1 MPEIYDI
8 AIIGTGPAGVS
19 AALTAKARNLNMVWF
34 GNKDI
39 SKKVSLAEQIHNYP
53 GLIQVSGRE
62 MQETFQKPIE
72 AEELAITEKVINQI
86 FPMGKQYALFSGQES
101 WMAKTV
107 LLAMG
112 MAPSTTMKGE
122 AEFLGKGVSYCATCD
137 GRLYT
142 GKKIAVYCTNP
153 EFEPEVEFL
162 ADLAGE
168 VWVYPSYKDFSVAR
182 DNIRILSEAPVE
194 VCGEDFVSGIRLK
207 NVRASVG
214 DQDSVADTKEQ
225 RVPGNMADTGTA
237 FVKESDV
244 IPVDGIFCLKDS
256 YSPVTLVRGLE
267 MEGSH
272 IKVNRR
278 QETNITGCY
287 AAGDCTGRPYQY
299 AKAVGEGNVAVHSIL
314 DYLHSAE

>member
-1 MPEIYDI
+1 MPEVYDV
-8 AIIGTGPAGVS
+8 AIIGTGPAGLS
-19 AALTAKARNLNMVWF
+19 AALTAKARNLKFVWF

-39 SKKVSLAEQIHNYP
+39 SKKVSLAEEIRNYP
-53 GLIQVSGRE
+53 GMIRVSGQE
-62 MQETFQKPIE
+62 MQKTFQKQIE
-72 AEELAITEKVINQI
+72 AEKLEITEKVINQI

-101 WMAKTV
+101 WMAKTI

-162 ADLAGE
+162 ADLAEE
-168 VWVYPSYKDFSVAR
+168 VYVYPTYPDFSVKR
-182 DNIRILSEAPVE
+182 ENIRLLPGAPVE
-194 VCGEDFVSGIRLK
+194 VTGDELVRGIRIREAK
-207 NVRASVG
+207 G
-214 DQDSVADTKEQ
+214 MQ
-225 RVPGNMADTGTA
+225 
-237 FVKESDV
+237 SDV

-256 YSPVTLVRGLE
+256 YSPVTLLKGLE

-272 IKVNRR
+272 IKVDRR
-278 QETNITGCY
+278 QETSSRGCY

-299 AKAVGEGNVAVHSIL
+299 AKAVGEGNVAIHSIL
-314 DYLHSAE
+314 DYLHSVE

>member
-1 MPEIYDI
+1 
-8 AIIGTGPAGVS
+8 
-19 AALTAKARNLNMVWF
+19 
-34 GNKDI
+34 
-39 SKKVSLAEQIHNYP
+39 
-53 GLIQVSGRE
+53 
-62 MQETFQKPIE
+62 
-72 AEELAITEKVINQI
+72 
-86 FPMGKQYALFSGQES
+86 
-101 WMAKTV
+101 
-107 LLAMG
+107 
-112 MAPSTTMKGE
+112 
-122 AEFLGKGVSYCATCD
+122 VSYCATCD

-168 VWVYPSYKDFSVAR
+168 VWVYPTYPDFSVVR
-182 DNIRILSEAPVE
+182 DNVRILSDAPVE
-194 VCGEDFVSGIRLK
+194 VCGEDFVSGIRIK
-207 NVRASVG
+207 NVRKSA
-214 DQDSVADTKEQ
+214 
-225 RVPGNMADTGTA
+225 
-237 FVKESDV
+237 KESDV

-267 MEGSH
+267 MEDRH

-278 QETNITGCY
+278 QETSLRGCY

>member
-53 GLIQVSGRE
+53 GLIRVSGRE
-62 MQETFQKPIE
+62 MQETFQKQIE

-137 GRLYT
+137 GRLYA
-142 GKKIAVYCTNP
+142 GRKIAVYCTNP

-162 ADLAGE
+162 ADLAAE
-168 VWVYPSYKDFSVAR
+168 VWVYPTYQDFSVVR
-182 DNIRILSEAPVE
+182 DNIRILSDAPVE
-194 VCGEDFVSGIRLK
+194 VCGEDFVSGIRIK
-207 NVRASVG
+207 SG
-214 DQDSVADTKEQ
+214 QTSQDAD
-225 RVPGNMADTGTA
+225 
-237 FVKESDV
+237 
-244 IPVDGIFCLKDS
+244 ILPVDGIFCLKDS

-314 DYLHSAE
+314 DYLHSSFSV